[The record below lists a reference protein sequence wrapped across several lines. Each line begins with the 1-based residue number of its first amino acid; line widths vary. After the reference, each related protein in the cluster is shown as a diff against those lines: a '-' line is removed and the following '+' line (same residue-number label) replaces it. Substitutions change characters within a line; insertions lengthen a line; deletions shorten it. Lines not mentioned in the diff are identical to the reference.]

1 MEAKR
6 SASKAKGVGFLSDV
20 DQHAIR
26 CRGAIRAGYADA
38 EIAFSMLVDTGWRG
52 CEELLCTPGVE
63 DAF

>member
-6 SASKAKGVGFLSDV
+6 CTSKAKGVGFLADV

-38 EIAFSMLVDTGWRG
+38 EIAFSMLIDTAWHG
-52 CEELLCTPGVE
+52 CEELLRTPGVE